1 MLDPSNPVI
10 ALCAQG
16 MQAEADG
23 RSGDARRLFGQAW
36 DAASTGYERCVAA
49 HYVARHQDT
58 PEATLAWNTRCLEL
72 ADEVGDER
80 VAGFYPSLHLNI
92 GKSLEDLGDADG
104 ARAAYRRAAAV
115 VDGLP
120 DDDYGRLLRDAVAR
134 GLERVATS

>member
-1 MLDPSNPVI
+1 MDPANAVI

-23 RSGDARRLFGQAW
+23 RSGDARTLFDQAW
-36 DAASTGYERCVAA
+36 QAATDDYERCVAA

-58 PEATLAWNTRCLEL
+58 AQDTLAWNLRCLQL
-72 ADEVGDER
+72 ADAVGDER

-92 GKSLEDLGDADG
+92 GKSHEDLGDAEA
-104 ARAAYRRAAAV
+104 ARAAYRRASAV